1 MKGTLLVLA
10 LLVTQEL
17 GIEMGESRKE
27 GQMAFLILASLC
39 LTPSP
44 PPHGDLQVAS
54 RDRVRGQLGDR
65 CPGVLHKPP
74 EVFRHGLEGEV
85 WRWRGP

>member
-17 GIEMGESRKE
+17 GIEMGESRNE

-39 LTPSP
+39 LTPSLP
-44 PPHGDLQVAS
+44 MVIS
-54 RDRVRGQLGDR
+54 
-65 CPGVLHKPP
+65 K
-74 EVFRHGLEGEV
+74 
-85 WRWRGP
+85 

>member
-17 GIEMGESRKE
+17 GIKMGESRKE
-27 GQMAFLILASLC
+27 GQMAFLILVPLY

-44 PPHGDLQVAS
+44 PMVIS
-54 RDRVRGQLGDR
+54 
-65 CPGVLHKPP
+65 K
-74 EVFRHGLEGEV
+74 
-85 WRWRGP
+85 